1 MKHSVNIVKH
11 SVNIVKTY
19 VNTHVNIIWAPM
31 ELKAAILD
39 LGNKFWPLLPQFIRL
54 MTPLRLAILTLQGDH
69 AKLSDV
75 MGAWIRIHASQMDLL
90 ADETCTFQAQT
101 RSQIKSIFVARFKF
115 LYHPAHLVAFALDP
129 RYSQVCTA
137 PSFILRH
144 WLRVLHHVL

>member
-1 MKHSVNIVKH
+1 
-11 SVNIVKTY
+11 
-19 VNTHVNIIWAPM
+19 M

-90 ADETCTFQAQT
+90 ADETCTFQAHA
-101 RSQIKSIFVARFKF
+101 RSRRRQARTQIKSIFVARFKF

-137 PSFILRH
+137 PSFIIMRLC
-144 WLRVLHHVL
+144 

>member
-1 MKHSVNIVKH
+1 
-11 SVNIVKTY
+11 
-19 VNTHVNIIWAPM
+19 M

-101 RSQIKSIFVARFKF
+101 SSHADKE
-115 LYHPAHLVAFALDP
+115 HLRGAL
-129 RYSQVCTA
+129 QVPLPSCALGGICT
-137 PSFILRH
+137 
-144 WLRVLHHVL
+144 